1 MSRPALDAIGA
12 SSRAVETRPAT
23 APMPGPRSASVDVFG
38 VECFAGSLADATA
51 LVVETARRRGG
62 GYGCLCN
69 VHVLE
74 TAQRDPALMAALG
87 HAQVV
92 FPDGAPIAWVQR
104 RRLGGAQA
112 RVGGPDLMDGVIRDG
127 CAVGLRH
134 ALYGSTRAV
143 LDDLEAALRA
153 RYPSARIVA
162 SIAPAFGP
170 QADADVELELA
181 RLRKAGP
188 DVVWVALGAPRQELW
203 AARHAGELAPAL
215 VIGVGA
221 AFEFHAGT
229 KARAPLWMQRR
240 GLEWLHRL
248 VSEPRRLGPRYLTTN
263 SRFLVRALA
272 DAGRPGSRTRRS
284 RSRAS

>member
-1 MSRPALDAIGA
+1 MSTPAADSTRAG
-12 SSRAVETRPAT
+12 SRALGVRHAT
-23 APMPGPRSASVDVFG
+23 GTTPGPDGRVVVFG
-38 VECFAGSLADATA
+38 VECFAGSLEDATA
-51 LVVETARRRGG
+51 LVVEMAQRRRGG
-62 GYGCLCN
+62 YACLCN

-74 TAQRDPALMAALG
+74 TAQRDAAVMAALG
-87 HAQVV
+87 NAQVV

-104 RRLGGAQA
+104 RYLGGRQA
-112 RVGGPDLMDGVIRDG
+112 RVGGPDLMEGVIRDG
-127 CAVGLRH
+127 RALGLRH
-134 ALYGSTRAV
+134 ALYGSSRAV
-143 LDDLEAALRA
+143 LEDLEAALRA
-153 RYPSARIVA
+153 RYPTARIVA

-170 QADADVELELA
+170 QADADVELELERVREA
-181 RLRKAGP
+181 DP
-188 DVVWVALGAPRQELW
+188 HVVWVALGAPRQELW

-229 KARAPLWMQRR
+229 KTRAPLWMQRV

-272 DAGRPGSRTRRS
+272 DGVRRGPRTRRP
-284 RSRAS
+284 RSPAS